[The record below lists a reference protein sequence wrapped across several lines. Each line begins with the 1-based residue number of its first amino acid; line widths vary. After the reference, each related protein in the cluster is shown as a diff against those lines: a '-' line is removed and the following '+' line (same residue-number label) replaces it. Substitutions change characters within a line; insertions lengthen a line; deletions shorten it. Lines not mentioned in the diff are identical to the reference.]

1 MTSQDERKA
10 VLPAPGGLRIA
21 PEASQRAR
29 EIAAQI
35 TGSRKLPDAVPVET
49 RGKEDSDG

>member
-21 PEASQRAR
+21 PEPSQRAR
-29 EIAAQI
+29 ELAAQI
-35 TGSRKLPDAVPVET
+35 TGSRTLPTAAPVET
-49 RGKEDSDG
+49 REEGNHDG